1 MAAMQRRRFLK
12 TSLLGATAVAATGA
26 GGLALWLDGAPAPIP
41 GFDSFAQARGWVTA
55 LAANPAA
62 HSLTD
67 WPLAQVLEHC
77 AQSVEF
83 SIGGFPQPKSALFQA
98 TAGQLAFAAFNR
110 RGAMSH
116 GLTEAIPGAPALVAT
131 DIAAAAQRLLAAF
144 DAFEAAPSLR
154 PHFAYGELDRV
165 SYARAHLLHLAN
177 HAQRIAL
184 A

>member
-1 MAAMQRRRFLK
+1 MQRRRFLK
-12 TSLLGATAVAATGA
+12 ISAWSAATLAVAGGA
-26 GGLALWLDGAPAPIP
+26 GGALWLSGAPTPIP
-41 GFDSFAQARGWVTA
+41 GFDSFAQARDWLGE

-62 HSLTD
+62 RSLTD

-83 SIGGFPQPKSALFQA
+83 SMTGFPQPKSALFQE
-98 TAGQLAFAAFNR
+98 TAGALAFAAFNR
-110 RGAMSH
+110 RGAMRH

-131 DIAAAAQRLLAAF
+131 DLAAAAQRLLAAF
-144 DAFEAAPSLR
+144 AAFEAHAGPLR
-154 PHFAYGELDRV
+154 PHFAYGALDKGR
-165 SYARAHLLHLAN
+165 YTRAHLLHLAN